1 MKNQLFKSR
10 ILALCIAL
18 LSGLY
23 SLGALAQQKDTAQE
37 IKFSQQS
44 YKQVLAKAKASHKQ
58 VFVDAYATWCA
69 PCKEL
74 RKTTF
79 RDAKAAAYFNKY
91 FINISV
97 DVEKGDGVQLAKT
110 WQVEGLPTLL
120 IVNENGKVLA
130 NHTGFVDGN
139 GLMQFAQEAAGGSQ
153 PKNSKAALNN

>member
-10 ILALCIAL
+10 ILAICIAL
-18 LSGLY
+18 IPVLY
-23 SLGALAQQKDTAQE
+23 AIDSSAQQKGLPKE
-37 IKFSQQS
+37 ILFTKQS
-44 YKQVLAKAKASHKQ
+44 YKQVLAKAKATHKQ

-79 RDAKAAAYFNKY
+79 KDPKAAAYFNKHFVNY
-91 FINISV
+91 SV
-97 DVEKGDGVQLAKT
+97 DVEKGEGVGLAKT

-120 IVNENGKVLA
+120 IIDANGKVMA

-139 GLMQFAQEAAGGSQ
+139 GLMQFAQEAAE
-153 PKNSKAALNN
+153 PY

>member
-18 LSGLY
+18 LSSLY
-23 SLGALAQQKDTAQE
+23 SLHASAQKKGTAQE

-79 RDAKAAAYFNKY
+79 RDAKAAAYFNQH
-91 FINISV
+91 FINFSV
-97 DVEKGDGVQLAKT
+97 DVEKGNGVELAKT

-120 IVNENGKVLA
+120 IVDENGKVVA

-139 GLMQFAQEAAGGSQ
+139 GLMQFAQEAVY
-153 PKNSKAALNN
+153 SKVALNK

>member
-10 ILALCIAL
+10 ILSLCIAM

-23 SLGALAQQKDTAQE
+23 SLTASAQEKVNPQE
-37 IKFSQQS
+37 IKFSQLA

-58 VFVDAYATWCA
+58 VFVDAFATWCA

-79 RDAKAAAYFNKY
+79 KDAKAAAYFNRH
-91 FINISV
+91 FINFSV
-97 DVEKGDGVQLAKT
+97 DVEKGDGVELAKT

-120 IVNENGKVLA
+120 IVDENGKVLA
-130 NHTGFVDGN
+130 NHTGYVDGN
-139 GLMQFAQEAAGGSQ
+139 GLMQFAQEVTGS
-153 PKNSKAALNN
+153 KDTLNK